1 MTCCLPDRA
10 VSLSVWWSLP
20 DDNDAETGGRYR
32 PPVFIWP
39 NGFSSRAAD
48 AMRSHDVAKLHGP
61 LRTCLARAGRPDHS
75 SFLAGDGWTDRWFR
89 RCITRSGTV
98 GAVRLERLGCV
109 GGIGFCLAVCSPV
122 AAPIGGGAI
131 AEPVP
136 VCRCRSWFEW
146 RASCRTGHDHSP
158 GGCPIPEPAGRA
170 HQVGAGESNLRSIFL
185 KVHLEKRC
193 PEPSTVTELEQ
204 YLMRA
209 RIEIEASGR
218 LWNQSIQRS
227 QSFRLFRNSAS
238 ATACC
243 CRFIGGRG
251 NGSDCSSGGGGQR
264 SDRPDRIRAGC
275 AMRPG

>member
-170 HQVGAGESNLRSIFL
+170 HQVGAGESNLRAIEPQSAFGKAMPCAINCHRTGAIPHACTDRDRGKRQALESIHPAVPIFPL
-185 KVHLEKRC
+185 V
-193 PEPSTVTELEQ
+193 PE
-204 YLMRA
+204 
-209 RIEIEASGR
+209 
-218 LWNQSIQRS
+218 
-227 QSFRLFRNSAS
+227 F
-238 ATACC
+238 
-243 CRFIGGRG
+243 
-251 NGSDCSSGGGGQR
+251 GQR
-264 SDRPDRIRAGC
+264 DRVLLPVH
-275 AMRPG
+275 

>member
-32 PPVFIWP
+32 PPVIIWP

-89 RCITRSGTV
+89 RCITLSGTV
-98 GAVRLERLGCV
+98 GAVRPERLGCE

-146 RASCRTGHDHSP
+146 RVSCRTGHDHSP
-158 GGCPIPEPAGRA
+158 GGFLISEPAGRA
-170 HQVGAGESNLRSIFL
+170 LQIGAGESNLRAI
-185 KVHLEKRC
+185 
-193 PEPSTVTELEQ
+193 EPPWQ
-204 YLMRA
+204 A
-209 RIEIEASGR
+209 
-218 LWNQSIQRS
+218 
-227 QSFRLFRNSAS
+227 
-238 ATACC
+238 
-243 CRFIGGRG
+243 
-251 NGSDCSSGGGGQR
+251 
-264 SDRPDRIRAGC
+264 IRACIPADADESPTESHELWDQTTGTGWK
-275 AMRPG
+275 APEIDLGDGGTLVPEYP